1 MPLFFPFLPIYRAS
15 ISFFISTP
23 LILLQKALGL
33 PTPAYLHTP
42 LVLDVNGEKLSKQNG
57 AAAVDLSNPLMAL
70 NQAAQALGLPA
81 VADSHHI
88 SVSDALAHWVQAWS
102 RIYNVAP

>member
-1 MPLFFPFLPIYRAS
+1 MPHLAPVPLSEVQDEDIRQRFEHYRNTRGFTPNS
-15 ISFFISTP
+15 IMTMVRRPQIVRAF
-23 LILLQKALGL
+23 
-33 PTPAYLHTP
+33 
-42 LVLDVNGEKLSKQNG
+42 
-57 AAAVDLSNPLMAL
+57 MAL